1 MVERRPHTRS
11 PARVSV
17 TQRLLLSLTITV
29 VVLGAASTWQLYR
42 HSREDVGRVLD
53 AQLLEAAQLALSL
66 VISRGLAEDGA
77 DRPAVL
83 PPPVILPLRQEY
95 GRELVFQ
102 VMVAGQMVAR
112 SARAPVEPLS
122 TRRQGFDRVSVAA
135 VRWRVYVLTD
145 AGAGVTVQV
154 ARSERERGMLQSSF
168 ARDLIR
174 FVPLYLLPLIALI
187 WFDVR
192 RGLRPLEQ
200 LRSAVAGRRPGELT
214 PIPRSAVPRE
224 VDAVVEALN
233 RTFAELE
240 ASLERERNVLSQA
253 AHELR
258 TPLTVLY
265 AQTERLLAAR
275 DAEQQRQAA
284 VRIASGIRSTQRLI
298 DQLLSMAALDSGSA
312 KGVFRPVDLH
322 CLCEQVLAEMAP
334 AAMDSGIEVS
344 LTGVNGPVLVRGDET
359 ALILLVRNL
368 VDNGI
373 KYTPAGGTVTVA
385 LSRAGSCVRLE
396 VSDTGPGVPES
407 QRERIFQPFHRIHGD
422 QPGSGLG
429 MAIARRVVDLHRG
442 NIELAA
448 GGAGGARF
456 LVSLAAAPER

>member
-1 MVERRPHTRS
+1 
-11 PARVSV
+11 
-17 TQRLLLSLTITV
+17 
-29 VVLGAASTWQLYR
+29 
-42 HSREDVGRVLD
+42 
-53 AQLLEAAQLALSL
+53 
-66 VISRGLAEDGA
+66 
-77 DRPAVL
+77 
-83 PPPVILPLRQEY
+83 
-95 GRELVFQ
+95 
-102 VMVAGQMVAR
+102 
-112 SARAPVEPLS
+112 
-122 TRRQGFDRVSVAA
+122 
-135 VRWRVYVLTD
+135 
-145 AGAGVTVQV
+145 
-154 ARSERERGMLQSSF
+154 
-168 ARDLIR
+168 
-174 FVPLYLLPLIALI
+174 
-187 WFDVR
+187 
-192 RGLRPLEQ
+192 
-200 LRSAVAGRRPGELT
+200 
-214 PIPRSAVPRE
+214 
-224 VDAVVEALN
+224 VVEALN

-312 KGVFRPVDLH
+312 KRVLRPVDLH
-322 CLCEQVLAEMAP
+322 GLCEQVLAEMAP

-344 LTGVNGPVLVRGDET
+344 LTGVNGPVRVRGNET

-373 KYTPAGGTVTVA
+373 KYTPTGGSVTVA
-385 LSRAGSCVRLE
+385 LSQTGDRVRLE

-407 QRERIFQPFHRIHGD
+407 QRERIFQPFHRVHGD

-442 NIELAA
+442 SIELAA
-448 GGAGGARF
+448 AGAGGARF
-456 LVSLAAAPER
+456 LVSLAAAAER